1 MREDLLAGSTGVM
14 TATIDQ
20 FQKDIEASSA
30 LIGESISQ
38 NLIDKFE
45 QAQTE
50 LEEMGGVLTDEQI
63 AFNRNNNSIAGLV
76 NGETI
81 ANIPMANPMGNLNPN
96 NLPANTIT
104 NDNST
109 QNIEINM
116 YIERLEGQVREAQN
130 ILDEVARGL
139 ERKGVTI

>member
-1 MREDLLAGSTGVM
+1 
-14 TATIDQ
+14 
-20 FQKDIEASSA
+20 
-30 LIGESISQ
+30 
-38 NLIDKFE
+38 
-45 QAQTE
+45 
-50 LEEMGGVLTDEQI
+50 
-63 AFNRNNNSIAGLV
+63 
-76 NGETI
+76 
-81 ANIPMANPMGNLNPN
+81 MANPMGNLNPN

>member
-1 MREDLLAGSTGVM
+1 MREDLLAGNTGVM

-63 AFNRNNNSIAGLV
+63 AFNRNNNSIAG
-76 NGETI
+76 
-81 ANIPMANPMGNLNPN
+81 
-96 NLPANTIT
+96 
-104 NDNST
+104 
-109 QNIEINM
+109 
-116 YIERLEGQVREAQN
+116 
-130 ILDEVARGL
+130 
-139 ERKGVTI
+139 